1 MNDPSSQSLPGF
13 PKQDLPKQNLEDWL
27 ASRLLPL
34 PQAGVAIATLAPRLR
49 PASVL
54 VPIVARADA
63 PTVLL
68 TVRSKTLSKHAGQI
82 AFPGGQVD
90 PGDADVVATALRE
103 TWEETGITR
112 EFITPVGTLEPVESI
127 TGFLMFPIV
136 AVVDGRFTATPS
148 PSEVAS
154 IFEVPLAFVTDAT
167 NQIRKSGTFA
177 GRSRDYYSIPYDAYD
192 IWGATARILVDLGR
206 RLWGE

>member
-1 MNDPSSQSLPGF
+1 MAAP
-13 PKQDLPKQNLEDWL
+13 
-27 ASRLLPL
+27 
-34 PQAGVAIATLAPRLR
+34 TPRLR

-54 VPIVARADA
+54 VPIIARADA

-68 TVRSKTLSKHAGQI
+68 TVRAATLSKHAGQI

-103 TWEETGITR
+103 TREETGIAR
-112 EFITPVGTLEPVESI
+112 DFIRPVGALEPVESV

-136 AVVDGRFTATPS
+136 ALVDEGFTMTPS

-167 NQIRKSGTFA
+167 NQIAKSGTFA

-192 IWGATARILVDLGR
+192 IWGATARILVDLGQ
-206 RLWGE
+206 RLWGQAERP